1 MTLTARAV
9 LKANQLLGG
18 LPEPALD
25 KLALLATRRSYRAG
39 TRIFAEG
46 DPGDA
51 LLGLIAGQVRIS
63 ASTPGGQEV
72 FLNILEPGDSFGE
85 IAVLD
90 GHPRTASADALTN
103 AELFVIRR
111 GDFLALI
118 GKEPQLALPLLQL
131 LCKRLRWTS
140 DLIEEAVFL
149 PVPARLARRLM
160 RLADE
165 HGRAVDGLVTLR
177 ISQAELASFMNVS
190 RQIVNQHLQQWRK
203 RGWIELARGRV
214 IIRDADGLRSVVNA
228 PA

>member
-1 MTLTARAV
+1 M
-9 LKANQLLGG
+9 
-18 LPEPALD
+18 
-25 KLALLATRRSYRAG
+25 
-39 TRIFAEG
+39 
-46 DPGDA
+46 
-51 LLGLIAGQVRIS
+51 
-63 ASTPGGQEV
+63 
-72 FLNILEPGDSFGE
+72 
-85 IAVLD
+85 
-90 GHPRTASADALTN
+90 
-103 AELFVIRR
+103 
-111 GDFLALI
+111 
-118 GKEPQLALPLLQL
+118 

-160 RLADE
+160 RLAEE